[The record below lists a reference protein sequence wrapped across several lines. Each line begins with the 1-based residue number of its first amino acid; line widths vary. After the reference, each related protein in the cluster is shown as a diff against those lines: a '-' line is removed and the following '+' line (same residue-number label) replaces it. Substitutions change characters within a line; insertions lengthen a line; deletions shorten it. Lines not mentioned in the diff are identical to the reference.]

1 MRTSRKGILN
11 EFEIAIKM
19 APRTGRSTKHTE
31 IGKRFVQLYH
41 EKSLDLA
48 AKMLEHFG
56 EEGTILEG
64 FYPQAQEVLN
74 GITRQYPQQVWE
86 LVTKYL
92 RPQIDSRAF
101 YIKRMATWW

>member
-56 EEGTILEG
+56 EEGAILEG
-64 FYPQAQEVLN
+64 FRRPRKSLMKLLDNILN
-74 GITRQYPQQVWE
+74 RYGSLLQNI
-86 LVTKYL
+86 
-92 RPQIDSRAF
+92 
-101 YIKRMATWW
+101 